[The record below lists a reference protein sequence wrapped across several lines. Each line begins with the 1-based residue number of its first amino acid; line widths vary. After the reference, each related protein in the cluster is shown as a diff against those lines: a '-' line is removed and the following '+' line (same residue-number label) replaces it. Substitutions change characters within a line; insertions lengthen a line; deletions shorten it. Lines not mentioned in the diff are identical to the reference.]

1 MPANDGEKLRV
12 FHLLRVMSR
21 SHRVTLVCRVM
32 HQDEEDA
39 LQSLRALGIEVVGV
53 RIAPPDGHLERLR
66 WVAPFLLSRY
76 PISLCTVY
84 FPAIRDALRQLV
96 AHQSFDVVQIE
107 HSSLAIYLDHLSFSN
122 DPARVVTMHN
132 IDYVRNERIIRN
144 TPFGV
149 RKWYHQLNQV
159 RFRRWEL
166 ASVRRFHRAMVMSDV
181 DAQILRRDVPEVP
194 VDVVPNGVDCE
205 AMAHQL
211 PEIAHQSVVF
221 VASMDSEANND
232 GALHFLD
239 AVLPLLRTRLPELK
253 VWMVG
258 RQPSAQLQA
267 RHDGQQVF
275 VTGKVDEV
283 VSFYRQATVSVV
295 PLRSGGGTRLKILE
309 AMGLGIPVV
318 STSVGAEG
326 IDLRDGVDALLADTD
341 QAFADA
347 VHALLTNGDRL
358 RSISLQARALAE
370 HRYDW
375 RHIGRMQE
383 AVHVQAL
390 ART

>member
-1 MPANDGEKLRV
+1 MARIALLTPAAHNPYVRIWGPAYDRL
-12 FHLLRVMSR
+12 
-21 SHRVTLVCRVM
+21 TA
-32 HQDEEDA
+32 A
-39 LQSLRALGIEVVGV
+39 LAGAGLEVVSMEWPK
-53 RIAPPDGHLERLR
+53 AAE
-66 WVAPFLLSRY
+66 A
-76 PISLCTVY
+76 
-84 FPAIRDALRQLV
+84 
-96 AHQSFDVVQIE
+96 DV
-107 HSSLAIYLDHLSFSN
+107 
-122 DPARVVTMHN
+122 
-132 IDYVRNERIIRN
+132 
-144 TPFGV
+144 
-149 RKWYHQLNQV
+149 
-159 RFRRWEL
+159 
-166 ASVRRFHRAMVMSDV
+166 
-181 DAQILRRDVPEVP
+181 
-194 VDVVPNGVDCE
+194 
-205 AMAHQL
+205 
-211 PEIAHQSVVF
+211 
-221 VASMDSEANND
+221 
-232 GALHFLD
+232 D